1 MGVAISTLGVAVGYA
16 FGVAGSTARPTTD
29 YKILVDIKNVP
40 DFNPTPDS
48 IEVTPLVNE
57 QYKTYIHGLKDLGG
71 DLAFT
76 ANFTQELFD
85 EYETGTSGIMAQYNS
100 GKPMWLVIDH
110 PKLSKSLYINV
121 SPSSL
126 GLNAMDVNNVTE
138 VTLHFAPLNE
148 PKWEADPTFINEVR
162 PSKLNS

>member
-1 MGVAISTLGVAVGYA
+1 MGVALSTLGVAVGYA
-16 FGVAGSTARPTTD
+16 FTIDTETNTRPTTG
-29 YKILVDIKNVP
+29 YKILVDIKDVP
-40 DFNPTPDS
+40 DFNPTPDT

-71 DLAFT
+71 DLAFL

-100 GKPMWLVIDH
+100 GRHMWLVIDH

-121 SPSSL
+121 APSSL
-126 GLNAMDVNNVTE
+126 GLNAMAVNSATE
-138 VTLHFAPLNE
+138 VTLHFAPLGE
-148 PKWEADPTFINEVR
+148 PVWADDPTFTNEVR
-162 PSKLNS
+162 PSQMS